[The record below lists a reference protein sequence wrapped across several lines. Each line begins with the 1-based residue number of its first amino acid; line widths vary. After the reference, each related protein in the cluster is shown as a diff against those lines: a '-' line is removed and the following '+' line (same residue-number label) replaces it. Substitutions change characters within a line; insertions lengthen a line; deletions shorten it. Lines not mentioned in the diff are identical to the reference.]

1 MLKFDIILKKI
12 MARICK
18 RCNVEMNVKN
28 LKTKRRGNQT
38 TNMPEE
44 HYCPKCDHS
53 EYGHS

>member
-18 RCNVEMNVKN
+18 RCNVEMNAKN

-38 TNMPEE
+38 TNMSEE